1 MSIYTLRRLLNAFSV
16 RAPISALLGLGGP
29 ISALLTWRAVFRN
42 SWSGQLLL
50 LEVETIFI
58 QFVTLKNMQIDTLNI
73 IFGHHEIMPRGGYTS
88 TWKSWRPGP
97 KCLASLYFVVPPG
110 YSVATRTKK
119 IMSLKLVVTTLY
131 PRGEK
136 VKRTLLHKK
145 QWYTMGLFILS
156 IYPFKNN
163 TPYPYGCGS
172 VQFDTI

>member
-1 MSIYTLRRLLNAFSV
+1 MAYLNAFSV
-16 RAPISALLGLGGP
+16 RAPISALLALGGP

-42 SWSGQLLL
+42 SWPGKLL
-50 LEVETIFI
+50 LEVETIFLR
-58 QFVTLKNMQIDTLNI
+58 FVTLKNMQIDTLNI

-110 YSVATRTKK
+110 YSVATRTKN
-119 IMSLKLVVTTLY
+119 IMSPKLVVITSY

-163 TPYPYGCGS
+163 TPYLRFWIGTVWYDLVVIC
-172 VQFDTI
+172 